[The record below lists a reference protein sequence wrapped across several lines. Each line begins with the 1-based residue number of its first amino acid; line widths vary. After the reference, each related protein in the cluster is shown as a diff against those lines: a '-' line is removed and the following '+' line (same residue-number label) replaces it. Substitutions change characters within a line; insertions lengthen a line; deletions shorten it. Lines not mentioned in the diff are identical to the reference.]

1 MTCALKIYPIFKI
14 TVQCNTL
21 LATRF
26 VNLVLYNRIMFKSL
40 LKDRE
45 PQIIHNYYS
54 LIYDFGFKNFKST
67 FI

>member
-26 VNLVLYNRIMFKSL
+26 VNLVLYTI
-40 LKDRE
+40 E
-45 PQIIHNYYS
+45 YVQIIIKRLRTANHS
-54 LIYDFGFKNFKST
+54 
-67 FI
+67 